1 MSVWILQ
8 VSNES
13 SFATNSRGS
22 NYPSGENTHLLP
34 ERNCNQ
40 MPKTLAQRFFW
51 MWITLSGEVKVS
63 LSNLPPC
70 YKKPWKL
77 QHSIILQGKKA
88 DLKRLICTLQM
99 VHTKKNSRRQKAE
112 DKEMLMSMWLRHAK
126 GSHQC
131 SQILNWES
139 CQQIWSACLVAIIS
153 QGCALP
159 APYSQ
164 QWNRAHLPAQRY
176 KDHSTGPKLSIT
188 HQCIMKD
195 GW

>member
-8 VSNES
+8 VCNES

-22 NYPSGENTHLLP
+22 NYPSGDNKISHLLP

-63 LSNLPPC
+63 LSNLPPS

-88 DLKRLICTLQM
+88 DLKKLICTLQM
-99 VHTKKNSRRQKAE
+99 VHTKKDSRWQKAE

-126 GSHQC
+126 GSQQC
-131 SQILNWES
+131 SPILTWES

-153 QGCALP
+153 RGVLCLP
-159 APYSQ
+159 HIHNSGTEHICLHRGIRIIPLGQS
-164 QWNRAHLPAQRY
+164 
-176 KDHSTGPKLSIT
+176 
-188 HQCIMKD
+188 
-195 GW
+195 